1 MTDGTDITTANRY
14 RVNGFAHVMER
25 IGLAIVGAL
34 CGLFVASLVA
44 KANIEEINS
53 IGALLS
59 AVLYG
64 SVGFYMRIDIPSLP
78 PGAPYHSVS
87 GSPAGPRTNP
97 IALASATGTFLA
109 AIAAFV
115 SVYMIVFD
123 EAPSFI
129 WNLGIGF
136 GWLLGV
142 LLQLAA
148 GTAARLGRFAALSAD
163 TCGVTSIWINGI
175 RLGPVAIPTGRL
187 RYWALSFN
195 TASDRRN
202 VADEA
207 KADDEQKQQRQG
219 HGRRDFSADPADHAQ
234 IDAKA

>member
-1 MTDGTDITTANRY
+1 VTSVRRKNRIMTDRTDITTANRS

-64 SVGFYMRIDIPSLP
+64 SVGFYMGIDIPSLP
-78 PGAPYHSVS
+78 PGAPHRSLSDNPS
-87 GSPAGPRTNP
+87 GV
-97 IALASATGTFLA
+97 ALASATGTFLA
-109 AIAAFV
+109 AIAAFM

-123 EAPSFI
+123 EPPSFI

-148 GTAARLGRFAALSAD
+148 GTAARLGQF
-163 TCGVTSIWINGI
+163 TSIDG
-175 RLGPVAIPTGRL
+175 
-187 RYWALSFN
+187 
-195 TASDRRN
+195 
-202 VADEA
+202 
-207 KADDEQKQQRQG
+207 
-219 HGRRDFSADPADHAQ
+219 
-234 IDAKA
+234 

>member
-1 MTDGTDITTANRY
+1 
-14 RVNGFAHVMER
+14 
-25 IGLAIVGAL
+25 
-34 CGLFVASLVA
+34 
-44 KANIEEINS
+44 
-53 IGALLS
+53 
-59 AVLYG
+59 
-64 SVGFYMRIDIPSLP
+64 
-78 PGAPYHSVS
+78 
-87 GSPAGPRTNP
+87 
-97 IALASATGTFLA
+97 
-109 AIAAFV
+109 
-115 SVYMIVFD
+115 MIVFD

-195 TASDRRN
+195 TASGRRN

-207 KADDEQKQQRQG
+207 KADDEKEQQRQG
-219 HGRRDFSADPADHAQ
+219 HGRRDFSADPTDHAQ
-234 IDAKA
+234 IDPKT